1 MINLYTQRTI
11 IRFFTLVVFTTT
23 IFFGC
28 SSDDDDR
35 TIKGVEVSTRYK
47 EPKYS
52 DIKKHTVDF
61 TGDGSLQMD
70 IYSPEDDDS
79 EERAVILLAHGGS
92 FIGGTRDMADMERM
106 CETFAKHGYVAAS
119 MSYRLGPGFQI
130 FFDSLEVLNVV
141 VKAVHDGKA
150 AVRYLRKS
158 YVEDGNPF
166 RIDTNHIFG
175 GGNSAGAI
183 LMLHLA
189 YMRNPNNIPSHIMTL
204 LNNEGGLEG
213 TRGNENYSSHVHAV
227 INLAGA
233 INQLEYIDH
242 VQSIPI
248 VSAHGDE
255 DRTVPFNCGPV
266 LSTLPAPEFRNRLC
280 GSGPIHQRTDLFNI
294 PNKLLVFE
302 GDDHCPWIGS
312 NGQPT
317 EKMDE
322 VEKTIIDFLYRQF
335 FRTVI

>member
-1 MINLYTQRTI
+1 MINFFTQSTI
-11 IRFFTLVVFTTT
+11 IRFFLLVAFAST
-23 IFFGC
+23 IGFGC
-28 SSDDDDR
+28 STDDDDR
-35 TIKGVEVSTRYK
+35 TINGVEVSTRYK
-47 EPKYS
+47 EAKYS
-52 DIKKHTVDF
+52 DIRKHTVDF

-70 IYSPEDDDS
+70 IYSPDDDDS

-106 CETFAKHGYVAAS
+106 CETFAKHGYVAAT
-119 MSYRLGPGFQI
+119 MSYRLGAGFQI
-130 FFDSLEVLNVV
+130 FFDSLEVLDVV

-166 RIDTNHIFG
+166 RIDTNHIFA

-189 YMRNPNNIPSHIMTL
+189 YMRDPSIIPSHIMTL

-213 TRGNENYSSHVHAV
+213 TRGNENYSSRVHAV

-233 INQLEYIDH
+233 INQLEYID
-242 VQSIPI
+242 QSIPI

-255 DRTVPFNCGPV
+255 DRTVPFDCGPV
-266 LSTLPAPEFRNRLC
+266 LTTLPAPEFRNRLC
-280 GSGPIHQRTDLFNI
+280 GSGPIHQRAEFFSI

-302 GDDHCPWIGS
+302 GDDHCPWISG

-317 EKMDE
+317 AKMDE
-322 VEKTIIDFLYRQF
+322 VEKTVIDFLYGQF
-335 FRTVI
+335 FKRPI

>member
-1 MINLYTQRTI
+1 MKINITHSTHMGLFISIIAASIMTI
-11 IRFFTLVVFTTT
+11 
-23 IFFGC
+23 GC
-28 SSDDDDR
+28 SSDDNNNG
-35 TIKGVEVSTRYK
+35 TPINKGERYK
-47 EPKYS
+47 KAEFN
-52 DIKKHTVDF
+52 DISKHTVDF
-61 TGDGSLQMD
+61 SGDGSLQMD
-70 IYSPEDDDS
+70 IYSAEDDDS
-79 EERAVILLAHGGS
+79 EKRAVILLAHGGS

-158 YVEDGNPF
+158 FVEDGNPF
-166 RIDTNHIFG
+166 RIDTNYIFA
-175 GGNSAGAI
+175 GGNSAGGI

-189 YMRNPNNIPSHIMTL
+189 YMRNPDRIPTHIMDL

-213 TRGNENYSSHVHAV
+213 TRGNESYSSQVHAV

-233 INQLEYIDH
+233 INQLDYLE
-242 VQSIPI
+242 SGAPPL
-248 VSAHGDE
+248 VSAHGDD
-255 DRTVPFNCGPV
+255 DRTVPFACGPV

-280 GSGPIHQRTDLFNI
+280 GSGPIHNRASNLGI
-294 PNKLLVFE
+294 PNRLLVFE
-302 GDDHCPWIGS
+302 GDDHCPWIGG

-317 EKMDE
+317 AKMEE
-322 VEKTIIDFLYRQF
+322 VENTIIEFLYTQF
-335 FRTVI
+335 FQ